1 MADDKNPTKLL
12 PECMFYP
19 NAYKVQ
25 EDEKGFRL
33 PWDPMRVTELTEIG
47 AKRNLCPYKAQQQ
60 RATRADVI
68 FCPYNY
74 LIDKDIRQ
82 SLGLDL
88 TDKIIL
94 IDEAHNTGKTAE
106 DSVSCKISTEDFDP
120 VRAALLDL

>member
-1 MADDKNPTKLL
+1 M
-12 PECMFYP
+12 
-19 NAYKVQ
+19 
-25 EDEKGFRL
+25 
-33 PWDPMRVTELTEIG
+33 
-47 AKRNLCPYKAQQQ
+47 CPYKAQQQ

-106 DSVSCKISTEDFDP
+106 DSVSCKVSTEDFDP